1 MAAGPE
7 TLRCLLADWLS
18 DLGLVQAG
26 ASGVLDPRIG
36 YYRPYATS
44 HEDLD
49 ADPDV
54 FARVTNA
61 ALSLAAMI
69 AQIRSG
75 RYRPPDDNLE
85 EPRQK

>member
-1 MAAGPE
+1 M
-7 TLRCLLADWLS
+7 
-18 DLGLVQAG
+18 GLVQAG
-26 ASGVLDPRIG
+26 TSGVLDAWIG

-49 ADPDV
+49 PGSRH

-69 AQIRSG
+69 AQIRTG
-75 RYRPPDDNLE
+75 QYRPPDENLH